1 MKSVYNYFKYQQ
13 VDIQCT
19 CENIP
24 VVDMNLAAKISIN
37 RSHNGGTHRRWNK
50 PTAVTDSYHPHQN
63 YSCDEVQS
71 RKSLTC

>member
-13 VDIQCT
+13 VDVQCT

-37 RSHNGGTHRRWNK
+37 RSHNGELIVIGINLQRWQIVIIHIK
-50 PTAVTDSYHPHQN
+50 IILVMKFKV
-63 YSCDEVQS
+63 EKV
-71 RKSLTC
+71 